1 MSGTDEG
8 SRELLIS
15 TGNAESDGV
24 LVAVRDSGPGLTPAS
39 LSASSKPST
48 RPSPAVWG
56 WAYRSA
62 VRSSKLIG
70 DECGR
75 PRTCPTAPSF
85 NSRCLRI
92 QKVHHD
98 LGPPPREDPRWS

>member
-39 LSASSKPST
+39 LSASSRPST

-70 DECGR
+70 DGCGR
-75 PRTCPTAPSF
+75 PRTYLMAPSF
-85 NSRCLRI
+85 NSWRLLTQTAYR
-92 QKVHHD
+92 D
-98 LGPPPREDPRWS
+98 LGPPPQSVIIMA